1 MESKHDQRSGPH
13 EARND
18 LSNGIACRMPGR
30 GFAEFFSCC
39 EVFFDFFHSP
49 VDSSPLDSKIDTRH
63 PLRVEKFLSAF
74 TENACDVT
82 TETTREGLFAS
93 TRWTIVLDAGES
105 QTPPDEALSA
115 LSELCRIYWRP
126 IFLFLRRQG
135 SNPDDAQDLTQGFF
149 AHLIESRAYARA
161 DPEKG
166 RFRSFLLGALK
177 HFVAHARA
185 HDRRQKRG
193 GGMILGQLDTAAI
206 AEADARAASLQTWS
220 AERVY
225 EREWA
230 ETLLR
235 QALDRLAEECALAGK
250 DELFKQLN
258 SHLSVSSEA
267 AVPYEEMSL
276 RLGRPITTL
285 RSDVA
290 RLRSRYRAIL
300 REEVGGTVAKASEVD
315 AELRHLCEVLA
326 AD

>member
-1 MESKHDQRSGPH
+1 MTSLRAETGTQNESF
-13 EARND
+13 N
-18 LSNGIACRMPGR
+18 
-30 GFAEFFSCC
+30 
-39 EVFFDFFHSP
+39 
-49 VDSSPLDSKIDTRH
+49 
-63 PLRVEKFLSAF
+63 
-74 TENACDVT
+74 
-82 TETTREGLFAS
+82 S
-93 TRWTIVLDAGES
+93 TRWTLVLAAGDSDATPSES
-105 QTPPDEALSA
+105 LEA

-161 DPEKG
+161 DPDKG

-185 HDRRQKRG
+185 HDRTQKRG
-193 GGMILGQLDTAAI
+193 GGMILAQLDTAAI
-206 AEADARAASLQTWS
+206 AEADARAVASQAWS

-235 QALDRLAEECALAGK
+235 QVLDRLAEECALAGK

-300 REEVGGTVAKASEVD
+300 REEVSGTVAEAIEVD

>member
-1 MESKHDQRSGPH
+1 MNSLRAETRTRNESF
-13 EARND
+13 N
-18 LSNGIACRMPGR
+18 
-30 GFAEFFSCC
+30 
-39 EVFFDFFHSP
+39 
-49 VDSSPLDSKIDTRH
+49 
-63 PLRVEKFLSAF
+63 
-74 TENACDVT
+74 
-82 TETTREGLFAS
+82 S
-93 TRWTIVLDAGES
+93 TRWTLVLAAGDSDATAS
-105 QTPPDEALSA
+105 QSLEA

-126 IFLFLRRQG
+126 LYLFLRREG
-135 SNPDDAQDLTQGFF
+135 IGAEDAQDLTQGFF

-161 DPEKG
+161 DPHKG

-185 HDRRQKRG
+185 HDRTQKRG
-193 GGMILGQLDTAAI
+193 GGMILAQLDTAAI
-206 AEADARAASLQTWS
+206 AEADARAVSLPAWT

-235 QALDRLAEECALAGK
+235 QTLDRLAEECALAGK

-285 RSDVA
+285 RSDVG
-290 RLRSRYRAIL
+290 RLRSRYRTIL
-300 REEVGGTVAKASEVD
+300 REEVAGTVAEASEID
-315 AELRHLCEVLA
+315 SELRHLCEVLA

>member
-1 MESKHDQRSGPH
+1 
-13 EARND
+13 
-18 LSNGIACRMPGR
+18 MPATIG
-30 GFAEFFSCC
+30 
-39 EVFFDFFHSP
+39 
-49 VDSSPLDSKIDTRH
+49 
-63 PLRVEKFLSAF
+63 
-74 TENACDVT
+74 

-93 TRWTIVLDAGES
+93 TRWTMVIDAGES
-105 QTPPDEALSA
+105 QTPPAQALSA

-135 SNPDDAQDLTQGFF
+135 SNPDDAQDLTLALF
-149 AHLIESRAYARA
+149 ANLLDARAVARA

-166 RFRSFLLGALK
+166 RFRSFLLGALN

-185 HDRRQKRG
+185 HDRTQKRG

-206 AEADARAASLQTWS
+206 AEADARALGGHAWS

-250 DELFKQLN
+250 GELFKQFK

-290 RLRSRYRAIL
+290 RMRSRYRTIL
-300 REEVGGTVAKASEVD
+300 REEVGGTVAEASEID

>member
-1 MESKHDQRSGPH
+1 
-13 EARND
+13 
-18 LSNGIACRMPGR
+18 MPAT
-30 GFAEFFSCC
+30 FA
-39 EVFFDFFHSP
+39 P
-49 VDSSPLDSKIDTRH
+49 
-63 PLRVEKFLSAF
+63 A
-74 TENACDVT
+74 T
-82 TETTREGLFAS
+82 TPEGLFAS
-93 TRWTIVLDAGES
+93 TRWTMVLEAGKS
-105 QTPPDEALSA
+105 QAPSRDVLNA

-161 DPEKG
+161 DPDKG
-166 RFRSFLLGALK
+166 RFRSFLLGTLK
-177 HFVAHARA
+177 HFVAHERS
-185 HDRRQKRG
+185 HDRAQKRG

-206 AEADARAASLQTWS
+206 AEADARAIGAQGLS
-220 AERVY
+220 AERAY

-235 QALDRLAEECALAGK
+235 QALRRLAEECALAGK
-250 DELFKQLN
+250 EDLFAQLN
-258 SHLSVSSEA
+258 SHLSAGSDGA
-267 AVPYEEMSL
+267 IPYAQLSL
-276 RLGRPITTL
+276 RLGRPIATL

-300 REEVGGTVAKASEVD
+300 REEVSGTVAEPRDVD